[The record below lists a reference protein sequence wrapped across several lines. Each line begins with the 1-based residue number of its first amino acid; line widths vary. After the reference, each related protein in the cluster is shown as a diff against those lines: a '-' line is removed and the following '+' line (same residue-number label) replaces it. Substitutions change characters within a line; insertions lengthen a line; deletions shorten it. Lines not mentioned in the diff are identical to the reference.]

1 MEMNLKLAIVGGL
14 VFVTLGLLIGYLA
27 LYNKQINNKKQKR
40 KLLDPHKFLKTVSIT
55 VVILSLVVMAI
66 PAPAKGSGGMDSIP
80 GESNNNDI
88 VQSINVLIK
97 VTDITEKQKNDLNKE
112 IIEAQINANIIY
124 QTSED
129 KESENYHIVVTDDRI
144 TLNHYFGDGFQNN
157 DDLNTL
163 ILILDEFFNK

>member
-1 MEMNLKLAIVGGL
+1 
-14 VFVTLGLLIGYLA
+14 
-27 LYNKQINNKKQKR
+27 
-40 KLLDPHKFLKTVSIT
+40 
-55 VVILSLVVMAI
+55 MAI

-80 GESNNNDI
+80 GESNDNDI

-129 KESENYHIVVTDDRI
+129 EESENYHIAVTDDRI

-163 ILILDEFFNK
+163 ILILDEVFNK